1 MKGFLSTF
9 QIVTASVI
17 GATALVAY
25 VYRKTLSRLVTVHTL
40 FDEKRIVWNFRNTTK
55 LGFPYAEIKRSG
67 KVARFQER
75 KKQVTLP
82 KTFKFKDKIFEM
94 EKYLRDHWT
103 TGLVVLKRHEN
114 DNAEL
119 LFEKYYRGND
129 RDSKCVSW
137 SMCKSVVSACI
148 GVAVDKYMLNI
159 EKMTKDYVPALK
171 KSGYANVKVKDLLQ
185 MSSGIRFDE
194 DYFNPLSD
202 INIMGYTVALGWS
215 MDGFVAKMKNER
227 KPGMYN
233 QYVSMDTQVLKMIL
247 EHVSGMPFSSFLEK
261 HIWNKIGFESDATI
275 LMDNERDR
283 AELAFGI
290 LAMTTRD
297 YARFGWMYLNQ
308 GVSPVDSNVQIISKN
323 YIRDSLT
330 ADAPHLQP
338 GPTGL
343 SDYPSFGYGY
353 QWWLLP
359 EEDDENK
366 LASDFM
372 AIGVYNQFI
381 YVSPEH
387 NIVIAKNSAYPHYD
401 SQQDPKTH
409 ENFSETEAC
418 ALFRAIAKHVS
429 LECDE

>member
-1 MKGFLSTF
+1 
-9 QIVTASVI
+9 
-17 GATALVAY
+17 
-25 VYRKTLSRLVTVHTL
+25 
-40 FDEKRIVWNFRNTTK
+40 
-55 LGFPYAEIKRSG
+55 
-67 KVARFQER
+67 
-75 KKQVTLP
+75 
-82 KTFKFKDKIFEM
+82 
-94 EKYLRDHWT
+94 
-103 TGLVVLKRHEN
+103 
-114 DNAEL
+114 
-119 LFEKYYRGND
+119 
-129 RDSKCVSW
+129 
-137 SMCKSVVSACI
+137 
-148 GVAVDKYMLNI
+148 
-159 EKMTKDYVPALK
+159 
-171 KSGYANVKVKDLLQ
+171 
-185 MSSGIRFDE
+185 
-194 DYFNPLSD
+194 
-202 INIMGYTVALGWS
+202 
-215 MDGFVAKMKNER
+215 
-227 KPGMYN
+227 
-233 QYVSMDTQVLKMIL
+233 
-247 EHVSGMPFSSFLEK
+247 
-261 HIWNKIGFESDATI
+261 
-275 LMDNERDR
+275 
-283 AELAFGI
+283 
-290 LAMTTRD
+290 MTTRD